1 MTEQVFPTKGNLLK
15 AKRTLSLCRMGYD
28 LMDRKRNV
36 LIREMMQLL
45 EKVQILRKSVEKEYK
60 EAYAALQDAN
70 ITLGVIDN
78 IAQSTPIENGIEI
91 TYRSVMGVEIPT
103 VTLAPENK
111 VIPYGFY
118 STNSMLDKAY
128 VSFIKVKRITAMLA
142 EIDNSIYRLAIAIRK
157 AQRRA
162 NALQN
167 ILIPRY
173 EEMVRY
179 ILDNLEEK
187 EREEFSRL
195 KVIKSYKLKSD
206 KNNALKKRSAEF
218 EEQ

>member
-1 MTEQVFPTKGNLLK
+1 MAEQVFPTKGNLMK
-15 AKRTLSLCRMGYD
+15 ARRTLSLCRMGYD
-28 LMDRKRNV
+28 LMDRKRNI
-36 LIREMMQLL
+36 LIREMMQQL
-45 EKVQILRKSVEKEYK
+45 EKVQILRTRVEKEYK

-78 IAQSTPIENGIEI
+78 IAQSVPIEDGIEI
-91 TYRSVMGVEIPT
+91 TYRSVMGVEIPN
-103 VTLAPENK
+103 VYLAPEK
-111 VIPYGFY
+111 TFIPYGFY

-128 VSFIKVKRITAMLA
+128 VSFTRVKRITAMLA
-142 EIDNSIYRLAIAIRK
+142 EVDNSIYRLAVAITK

-173 EEMVRY
+173 EEMVRF
-179 ILDNLEEK
+179 IVESLEEK

-195 KVIKSYKLKSD
+195 KVIKSYKLKSAKSD
-206 KNNALKKRSAEF
+206 ALKKRSVED
-218 EEQ
+218 EE

>member
-1 MTEQVFPTKGNLLK
+1 MEEQIFPTKGNLIK
-15 AKRTLSLCRMGYD
+15 ARRTLALCRMGYD
-28 LMDRKRNV
+28 LMDRKRNI
-36 LIREMMQLL
+36 LIREMMQLM
-45 EKVQILRKSVEKEYK
+45 EKVQLLRNSVEEEYK
-60 EAYAALQDAN
+60 EAYAALQEAN

-78 IAQSTPIENGIEI
+78 IAQSVPIENGLDIS
-91 TYRSVMGVEIPT
+91 YRSVMGVEIPT
-103 VTLAPENK
+103 VSLAPEK
-111 VIPYGFY
+111 TFVPYGFY

-128 VSFIKVKRITAMLA
+128 VSFSKVKKITVMLA
-142 EIDNSIYRLAIAIRK
+142 EIDNSIYRLAIAIKK

-173 EEMVRY
+173 EETVRY
-179 ILDNLEEK
+179 IVDNLEEK

-195 KVIKSYKLKSD
+195 KVIKSYKLK
-206 KNNALKKRSAEF
+206 NNLKKRSYEY